1 MVTAAGFGLLE
12 HCIIDS
18 HFIKRGRF
26 GRLAHAVIVN
36 PGQLGVGLGDD
47 TALIVKNGED
57 AQCLGSG
64 AVVII
69 DSSNIGQSNI
79 SDEECDEDEGED
91 ECGVFV

>member
-1 MVTAAGFGLLE
+1 M
-12 HCIIDS
+12 
-18 HFIKRGRF
+18 
-26 GRLAHAVIVN
+26 IVN

-57 AQCLGSG
+57 AKCLGSV

-79 SDEECDEDEGED
+79 SEEIDD
-91 ECGVFV
+91 ECGAFVENLSVQWLALCNRCL